1 MGVSG
6 EHRSVRGSWIVTGL
20 TCVYS
25 RLLLRNIFHAF
36 INLSLVSSCIQ
47 FDFTPPPQHSYPH
60 VQTSTRLSLS
70 IYQGIRLYSDVYV
83 RNKVEEESEPYTA
96 TFDVFVRDI
105 SRVQFAYNKQTTA
118 AH

>member
-20 TCVYS
+20 TCGYS
-25 RLLLRNIFHAF
+25 RLLLRDIFHAF
-36 INLSLVSSCIQ
+36 INLPPVSSCIQ

-70 IYQGIRLYSDVYV
+70 IYKWIRLYSDVYV
-83 RNKVEEESEPYTA
+83 RKKVEENRNLTRSKGQPRNGRCRLGVVNSRIFISEE
-96 TFDVFVRDI
+96 
-105 SRVQFAYNKQTTA
+105 N
-118 AH
+118 

>member
-20 TCVYS
+20 TCGYS

-70 IYQGIRLYSDVYV
+70 IYKGIRLYSDVYV
-83 RNKVEEESEPYTA
+83 RNKVEENRILAFTNPPLVNS
-96 TFDVFVRDI
+96 I
-105 SRVQFAYNKQTTA
+105 LNKVGKLEEIF
-118 AH
+118 